1 MPPHPKRKHSQ
12 GRRNR
17 RRSHDALTTVPLV
30 ACRNCGEKNPPHTV
44 CANCGHYEG
53 REVIA
58 VKKEEKG

>member
-17 RRSHDALTTVPLV
+17 RRAHDALTLPQLT
-30 ACRNCGEKNPPHTV
+30 ACRNCGEMRLAHTV
-44 CANCGHYEG
+44 CLNCGHYEG

-58 VKKEEKG
+58 IKKDEKG